1 MIAVQAIT
9 LQRRRI
15 GRMPRDLRRGTARLA
30 AMRVSR
36 LEFINTSAMAVGAW
50 SMGVASLRGQG
61 VRVDATALRQRLEA
75 LSAFGRPAGG
85 TFADGVSRVAFSD
98 ADVAGRRYVLDVMRA
113 AGLQPRI
120 DPAGNI
126 FAKRAGTDPSLP
138 PVLVGSH
145 IDSVPNG
152 GNFDGD
158 LGSLAA
164 ISLIEALDRANVR
177 TRHPLEIVVWSAEEG
192 VAFGR
197 GLAASRIVAGDV
209 KPADMDAMWNGLR
222 RGDAVRK
229 IGGDPDRIMDAVR
242 PKGAHHA
249 YLELHIEQGATLERD
264 RVAVGVVEGIVSI
277 ERYSAVVAGFANH
290 AGATM
295 MVDRQDA
302 LVAASRLTLAVREAV
317 TARPGK
323 QVGTVGQ
330 LNVEP
335 NAPNVIPGVVRMT
348 IEVRDLS
355 SATLSAIMT
364 DIRQRAAAIATQ
376 SKTTIEITELS
387 RNPPALAEEGVQRAI
402 ERAARTMGMSTRR
415 QPSFAGHDAQ
425 MMAVLGPMGM
435 IFVPSVAGIS
445 HSPRELTTWDDCANG
460 ANVLLATV
468 LEVDRT

>member
-1 MIAVQAIT
+1 MR
-9 LQRRRI
+9 LSRR
-15 GRMPRDLRRGTARLA
+15 
-30 AMRVSR
+30 
-36 LEFINTSAMAVGAW
+36 EFIQTGAMAAGAW
-50 SMGVASLRGQG
+50 TMGAGIPIAQG
-61 VRVDATALRQRLEA
+61 ARVDALKLRDRLEG
-75 LSAFGRPAGG
+75 LSVFGRPAGG
-85 TFADGVSRVAFSD
+85 AFADGVSRVAFSD
-98 ADVAGRRYVLDVMRA
+98 ADVAGRRYVSDLMRA

-126 FAKRAGTDPSLP
+126 FATRAGTDPSLP
-138 PVLVGSH
+138 PILFGSH

-164 ISLIEALDRANVR
+164 LGVIEALDRANVR

-209 KPADMDAMWNGLR
+209 RPADMDAVWNGLR

-229 IGGDPDRIMDAVR
+229 IGGDPDRIMEAVR

-249 YLELHIEQGATLERD
+249 YLELHIEQGGTLERD
-264 RVAVGVVEGIVSI
+264 RVAIGVVEGIVSI
-277 ERYSAVVAGFANH
+277 ERYSAVVTGFANH

-295 MVDRQDA
+295 MADRQDA
-302 LVAASRLTLAVREAV
+302 LVAASQLTLAVREAV
-317 TARPGK
+317 TSKPGK

-348 IEVRDLS
+348 IELRDLS
-355 SATLSAIMT
+355 TPTLTAIMA

-376 SKTTIEITELS
+376 SKTTIAITELS

-402 ERAARTMGMSTRR
+402 ERAAGSVGLSTRR

-425 MMAVLGPMGM
+425 MMAILGPMGM

-445 HSPRELTTWDDCANG
+445 HSPRELTTWEDCANG
-460 ANVLLATV
+460 ANVLLGAV
-468 LEVDRT
+468 MEMDRS